1 MLPYNKQ
8 LEPYSR
14 EERKNMTNAE
24 KLLWSKIRMKQ
35 LNKCQFYRQRIVGDY
50 VVDFSSPSAKL
61 IVEVNDSE
69 HYSDKT
75 AKADRIKDRYM
86 ENSGFTVLRF
96 NDNEVLTNTAGV
108 TEKILEKIKARKK
121 GQVK

>member
-14 EERKNMTNAE
+14 EQRKHMTDAE
-24 KLLWSKIRMKQ
+24 KLLWSKIRIKQ
-35 LNKCQFYRQRIVGDY
+35 LNKRQFYRERIIGDY
-50 VVDFSSPSAKL
+50 IVDFFCPSAKL
-61 IVEVNDSE
+61 IIEVDGSE
-69 HYSDKT
+69 HNSDKM

-86 ENSGFTVLRF
+86 ENCGFTVLRF

-108 TEKILEKIKARKK
+108 TEKILEKMKARE
-121 GQVK
+121 

>member
-1 MLPYNKQ
+1 MQPYNKQ

-14 EERKNMTNAE
+14 EQRKNMTEAE
-24 KLLWSKIRMKQ
+24 KLLWSKIRIKQ

-61 IVEVNDSE
+61 IIEVDVSQD
-69 HYSDKT
+69 YSDKM

-86 ENSGFTVLRF
+86 ENCGFKVLRF
-96 NDNEVLTNTAGV
+96 NDNEVLTNIEGV
-108 TEKILEKIKARKK
+108 TENILENIQLSK
-121 GQVK
+121 

>member
-14 EERKNMTNAE
+14 EQRKNMTDAE

-35 LNKCQFYRQRIVGDY
+35 LNKCQFYRQRIVSDY
-50 VVDFSSPSAKL
+50 VVDFFSPSAKL
-61 IVEVNDSE
+61 VIEVNGSQP
-69 HYSDKT
+69 YSDKM

-86 ENSGFTVLRF
+86 ENCGFTVLRF

-108 TEKILEKIKARKK
+108 TEKILEKMKARE
-121 GQVK
+121 